1 MKGIRKIVVGVLVL
15 TFLLSLAGCMPMQSK
30 TEQFTDGLVRLMS
43 TPLDMLAD
51 AEEPTYSDDLVG
63 ELLELTNT
71 RSHNTSASLQIERL
85 SGIESM
91 GFGLGMLSGAR
102 FDFESAYDVET
113 GDGVTVADPV
123 GVSVHSG
130 VSVGSTVGVSVGPGV
145 SVIST
150 VGVDVGPGV
159 SVAAGVGLEVDVG
172 VHSSNAAFGMFR
184 PP

>member
-1 MKGIRKIVVGVLVL
+1 MKGIRKIVVGLLVL

-71 RSHNTSASLQIERL
+71 RSHNTSASLQIDRL

-113 GDGVTVADPV
+113 GDGVIDFYGLGLISGKLA
-123 GVSVHSG
+123 VH
-130 VSVGSTVGVSVGPGV
+130 
-145 SVIST
+145 
-150 VGVDVGPGV
+150 
-159 SVAAGVGLEVDVG
+159 E
-172 VHSSNAAFGMFR
+172 NAAALDIANFLPQMLILEYEIGIGLRRGYPAFR
-184 PP
+184 PDG